1 MKSMTGFGRGECE
14 KLGRQFTVEI
24 KTVNHRYLEPSIR
37 MPHQFQAL
45 EATVRGILKERIARG
60 KADISIRYTNHSDE
74 QGTVWVNETK
84 LAEYVSALRKAGE
97 AVGLT
102 DDLALSKVLNLPGVV
117 ESEMAEEDL
126 DEIKVILTEALGM
139 AIDDLDAMRIREGET
154 LKLDFQAKLNELEEH
169 VNEIEKIAPRV
180 VEGYKARLYE
190 RMDQYLDKA
199 KAQQLDDGR
208 LETEVTLF
216 ADRCCIDEELTRLHS
231 HIKQY
236 RQLIANKEPIGRQ
249 LDFLTQELNRES
261 NTIASKS
268 NDLDITRHAL
278 AMKNIIEKIREQI
291 QNIE

>member
-24 KTVNHRYLEPSIR
+24 KTVNHRYLEPNIR

-45 EATVRGILKERIARG
+45 EASIRAIMKERIARG
-60 KADISIRYTNHSDE
+60 KADVSIRYTNHSDD

-84 LAEYVSALRKAGE
+84 LSEYVSALRKAAE
-97 AVGLT
+97 NVGLT

-126 DEIKVILTEALGM
+126 EEIKVILTEALDL
-139 AIDDLDAMRIREGET
+139 AINDLDAMRLREGET
-154 LKLDFQAKLNELEEH
+154 LKLDFKSKLDELEEH
-169 VNEIEKIAPRV
+169 VVEIEKIAPRV
-180 VEGYKARLYE
+180 VEGYKTRLYE

-199 KAQQLDDGR
+199 KTQQLDEGR

-236 RQLIANKEPIGRQ
+236 RQLIEKKEPIGRQ

-268 NDLDITRHAL
+268 NDLEITRHAL
-278 AMKNIIEKIREQI
+278 AMKNIVEKIREQI

>member
-24 KTVNHRYLEPSIR
+24 KTVNHRYLEPNIR

-45 EATVRGILKERIARG
+45 EASIRAIMKERIARG
-60 KADISIRYTNHSDE
+60 KADVSIRYTNHSDD

-84 LAEYVSALRKAGE
+84 LSEYVSALRKAAE
-97 AVGLT
+97 NVGLT

-126 DEIKVILTEALGM
+126 EEIKAILTEALDL
-139 AIDDLDAMRIREGET
+139 AINDLDAMRLREGET
-154 LKLDFQAKLNELEEH
+154 LKLDFKSKLDELEEH
-169 VNEIEKIAPRV
+169 VVEIEKIAPRV
-180 VEGYKARLYE
+180 VEGYKTRLYE

-199 KAQQLDDGR
+199 KTQQLDEGR

-236 RQLIANKEPIGRQ
+236 RQLIEKKEPIGRQ

-268 NDLDITRHAL
+268 NDLEITRHAL
-278 AMKNIIEKIREQI
+278 AMKNIVEKIREQI

>member
-24 KTVNHRYLEPSIR
+24 KTVNHRYLEPNIR

-45 EATVRGILKERIARG
+45 EASIRAIMKERIARG
-60 KADISIRYTNHSDE
+60 KADVSIRYTNHSDD

-84 LAEYVSALRKAGE
+84 LSEYVSALRKAAE
-97 AVGLT
+97 NVGLT

-126 DEIKVILTEALGM
+126 EEIQVILTEALDL
-139 AIDDLDAMRIREGET
+139 AINDLDAMRLREGET
-154 LKLDFQAKLNELEEH
+154 LKLDFKSKLDELEEH
-169 VNEIEKIAPRV
+169 VVEIEKIAPRV
-180 VEGYKARLYE
+180 VEGYKTRLYE

-199 KAQQLDDGR
+199 KTQQLDEGR

-236 RQLIANKEPIGRQ
+236 RQLIEKKEPIGRQ

-268 NDLDITRHAL
+268 NDLEITRHAL
-278 AMKNIIEKIREQI
+278 AMKNIVEKIREQI

>member
-24 KTVNHRYLEPSIR
+24 KTVNHRYLEPNIR

-45 EATVRGILKERIARG
+45 EASIRAIMKERIARG
-60 KADISIRYTNHSDE
+60 KADVSIRYTNHSDD

-84 LAEYVSALRKAGE
+84 LSEYVTALRKAAE
-97 AVGLT
+97 NVGLT

-126 DEIKVILTEALGM
+126 EEIKVILTEALDL
-139 AIDDLDAMRIREGET
+139 AIDDLDAMRLREGET
-154 LKLDFQAKLNELEEH
+154 LKLDFKSKLDELEEH
-169 VNEIEKIAPRV
+169 VVEIEKIAPRV
-180 VEGYKARLYE
+180 VEGYKTRLYE

-199 KAQQLDDGR
+199 KTQQLDEGR

-236 RQLIANKEPIGRQ
+236 RQLIEKKEPIGRQ

-268 NDLDITRHAL
+268 NDLEITRHAL
-278 AMKNIIEKIREQI
+278 AMKNIVEKIREQI

>member
-24 KTVNHRYLEPSIR
+24 KTVNHRYLEPNIR

-45 EATVRGILKERIARG
+45 EASIRAIMKERIARG
-60 KADISIRYTNHSDE
+60 KADVSIRYTNHSDD

-84 LAEYVSALRKAGE
+84 LSEYVSALRKAAE
-97 AVGLT
+97 NVGLT

-126 DEIKVILTEALGM
+126 EEIKVILTEALDL
-139 AIDDLDAMRIREGET
+139 AIDDLDAMRLREGET
-154 LKLDFQAKLNELEEH
+154 LKLDFKSKLDELEEH
-169 VNEIEKIAPRV
+169 VLEIEEIAPRV
-180 VEGYKARLYE
+180 VEGYKTRLYE

-199 KAQQLDDGR
+199 KTQQLDEGR

-236 RQLIANKEPIGRQ
+236 RQLIEKKEPIGRQ

-268 NDLDITRHAL
+268 NDLEITRHAL
-278 AMKNIIEKIREQI
+278 AMKNIVEKIREQI

>member
-139 AIDDLDAMRIREGET
+139 AIDDLDAMRLREGET

-236 RQLIANKEPIGRQ
+236 RQLIAKKEPIGRQ

>member
-24 KTVNHRYLEPSIR
+24 KTVNHRYLEPNIR

-45 EATVRGILKERIARG
+45 EASIRAIMKERIARG
-60 KADISIRYTNHSDE
+60 KADVSIRYTNHSDD

-84 LAEYVSALRKAGE
+84 LSEYVSALRKAAE
-97 AVGLT
+97 NVGLT

-126 DEIKVILTEALGM
+126 EEIQVILTEALDL
-139 AIDDLDAMRIREGET
+139 AINDRDAMRLREGET
-154 LKLDFQAKLNELEEH
+154 LKLDFKSKLDELEEH
-169 VNEIEKIAPRV
+169 VVEIEKIAPRV
-180 VEGYKARLYE
+180 VEGYKTRLYE

-199 KAQQLDDGR
+199 KTQQLDEGR

-236 RQLIANKEPIGRQ
+236 RQLIEKKEPIGRQ

-268 NDLDITRHAL
+268 NDLEITRHAL
-278 AMKNIIEKIREQI
+278 AMKNIVEKIREQI

>member
-24 KTVNHRYLEPSIR
+24 KTVNHRYLEPNIR

-45 EATVRGILKERIARG
+45 EASIRAIMKERIARG
-60 KADISIRYTNHSDE
+60 KADVSIRYTNHSDD

-84 LAEYVSALRKAGE
+84 LSEYVTALRKAAE
-97 AVGLT
+97 NVGLT

-126 DEIKVILTEALGM
+126 EEIKVILTEALDL
-139 AIDDLDAMRIREGET
+139 AINDLDAMRLREGET
-154 LKLDFQAKLNELEEH
+154 LKLDFKSKLDELEEH
-169 VNEIEKIAPRV
+169 VVEIEKIAPRV
-180 VEGYKARLYE
+180 VEGYKTRLYE

-199 KAQQLDDGR
+199 KTQQLDEGR

-236 RQLIANKEPIGRQ
+236 RQLIEKKEPIGRQ

-268 NDLDITRHAL
+268 NDLEITRHAL
-278 AMKNIIEKIREQI
+278 AMKNIVEKIREQI

>member
-24 KTVNHRYLEPSIR
+24 KTVNHRYLEPNIR

-45 EATVRGILKERIARG
+45 EASIRAIMKERIARG
-60 KADISIRYTNHSDE
+60 KADVSIRYTNHSDD

-84 LAEYVSALRKAGE
+84 LSEYVTALRKAAE
-97 AVGLT
+97 NVGLT

-126 DEIKVILTEALGM
+126 EEIKVILTEALDL
-139 AIDDLDAMRIREGET
+139 AINDLDAMRLREGET
-154 LKLDFQAKLNELEEH
+154 LKLDFKSKLDELEEH
-169 VNEIEKIAPRV
+169 VVEIEKIAPRV
-180 VEGYKARLYE
+180 VEGYKTRLYE

-199 KAQQLDDGR
+199 KTQQLDEGR

-236 RQLIANKEPIGRQ
+236 RQLIEKKEPIGRQ

-268 NDLDITRHAL
+268 NDLEITRHAL
-278 AMKNIIEKIREQI
+278 AMKNIVEKIREQI
-291 QNIE
+291 KNIE

>member
-24 KTVNHRYLEPSIR
+24 KTVNHRYLEPNIR

-45 EATVRGILKERIARG
+45 EASIRAIMKERIARG
-60 KADISIRYTNHSDE
+60 KADVSIRYTNHSDD

-84 LAEYVSALRKAGE
+84 LSEYVSALRKAAE
-97 AVGLT
+97 NVGLT

-126 DEIKVILTEALGM
+126 EEIKVILTEALDL
-139 AIDDLDAMRIREGET
+139 AINDLDAMRLREGET
-154 LKLDFQAKLNELEEH
+154 LKLDFKSKLDELEEH
-169 VNEIEKIAPRV
+169 VVEIEKIAPRV
-180 VEGYKARLYE
+180 VEGYKTRLYE

-199 KAQQLDDGR
+199 KTQQLDDGR

-236 RQLIANKEPIGRQ
+236 RQLIEKKEPIGRQ

-268 NDLDITRHAL
+268 NDLEITRHAL
-278 AMKNIIEKIREQI
+278 AMKNIVEKIREQI

>member
-24 KTVNHRYLEPSIR
+24 KTVNHRYLEPNIR

-45 EATVRGILKERIARG
+45 EASIRAIMKERIARG
-60 KADISIRYTNHSDE
+60 KADVSIRYTNHSDD

-84 LAEYVSALRKAGE
+84 LSEYVSALRKAAE
-97 AVGLT
+97 NVGLT

-126 DEIKVILTEALGM
+126 EEIKVILTEALDL
-139 AIDDLDAMRIREGET
+139 AINDLDAMRLREGET
-154 LKLDFQAKLNELEEH
+154 LKLDFKSKLDELEEH
-169 VNEIEKIAPRV
+169 VVEIEKIAPRV
-180 VEGYKARLYE
+180 VEGYKTRLYE

-199 KAQQLDDGR
+199 KTQQIDEGR

-236 RQLIANKEPIGRQ
+236 RQLIEKKEPIGRQ
-249 LDFLTQELNRES
+249 LDFLTQELNRE
-261 NTIASKS
+261 
-268 NDLDITRHAL
+268 
-278 AMKNIIEKIREQI
+278 
-291 QNIE
+291 

>member
-24 KTVNHRYLEPSIR
+24 KTVNHRYLEPNIR

-45 EATVRGILKERIARG
+45 EASIRAIMKERIARG
-60 KADISIRYTNHSDE
+60 KADVSIRYTNHSDD

-84 LAEYVSALRKAGE
+84 LSEYVSALRKAAE
-97 AVGLT
+97 NVGLT

-126 DEIKVILTEALGM
+126 EEIKVILTEALDL
-139 AIDDLDAMRIREGET
+139 AINDLDAMRLREGET
-154 LKLDFQAKLNELEEH
+154 LKLDFKSKLDELEEH
-169 VNEIEKIAPRV
+169 VVEIEKIAPRV
-180 VEGYKARLYE
+180 VEGYKTRLYE

-199 KAQQLDDGR
+199 KTQQIDEGR

-236 RQLIANKEPIGRQ
+236 RQLIEKKEPIGRQ

-268 NDLDITRHAL
+268 NDLEITRHAL
-278 AMKNIIEKIREQI
+278 AMKNIVEKIREQI